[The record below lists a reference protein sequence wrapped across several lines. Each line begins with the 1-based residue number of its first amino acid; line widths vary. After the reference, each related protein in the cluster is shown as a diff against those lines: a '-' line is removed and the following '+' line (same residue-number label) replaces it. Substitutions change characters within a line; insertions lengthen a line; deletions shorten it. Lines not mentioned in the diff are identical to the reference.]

1 VLSQLADEAQIIYEY
16 VNGSDV
22 SIRSNDLKI
31 TPNRLHV
38 QETVRPDGKIYVD
51 DPAIVQRV
59 FTGTGVIVGADA
71 NELHDVQ
78 IASITFD
85 GTYPRIK
92 KIYWTGAIFEENIPV
107 SGHFVF
113 SDMGFGF
120 WGVDF
125 TLREYTA

>member
-1 VLSQLADEAQIIYEY
+1 MADEAQIIYEY

-22 SIRSNDLKI
+22 SIRSNDLTI

-38 QETVRPDGKIYVD
+38 QQTARPDGNIYVD
-51 DPAIVQRV
+51 DPAVIQRV
-59 FTGTGVIVGADA
+59 FTGTGIIVGADA

-92 KIYWTGAIFEENIPV
+92 KIYWTGAIFESNIPV
-107 SGHFVF
+107 VAQFTF
-113 SDMGFGF
+113 DDLGFGF
-120 WGVDF
+120 WNVSF
-125 TLREYTA
+125 TMTEYTA

>member
-1 VLSQLADEAQIIYEY
+1 MANEAQIIYEY
-16 VNGSDV
+16 SAGLDV

-31 TPNRLHV
+31 DPQRLFANI
-38 QETVRPDGKIYVD
+38 TARPDGNIYMD

-59 FTGTGVIVGADA
+59 FTGTGEISGADA

-92 KIYWTGAIFEENIPV
+92 KIYWTGAVFESDIPV

-113 SDMGFGF
+113 NDLGSER
-120 WGVDF
+120 WGVTF
-125 TLREYTA
+125 TLTEYTT